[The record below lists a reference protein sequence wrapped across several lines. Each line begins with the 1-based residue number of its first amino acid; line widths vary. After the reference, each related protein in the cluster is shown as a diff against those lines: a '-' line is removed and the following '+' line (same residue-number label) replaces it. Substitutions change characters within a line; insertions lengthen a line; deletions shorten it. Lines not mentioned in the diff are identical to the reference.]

1 MRLLICKVA
10 GHRYFDLQDIY
21 ARFPTSYKRFHDI
34 CGGSGAILLSKQ
46 HDVEY
51 ECLNDYNVQFFQM
64 YYHLKFMPKS
74 FQHIVNIVPE
84 SGHLFGLTLRI
95 RFGGK
100 KGGDRNQEGADCFTW
115 DECSHF
121 NFIRRNISLNGD
133 CMTYSPVAAKYY
145 AERVR
150 SIPLIAERLKNVK
163 IDALRASVYL
173 EKPLTQDD
181 FVIIDLPT
189 KDTLMRDC
197 PMSKR
202 EYQETVGACLMS
214 DAKIMVI
221 HEQPEEYFSSWRQ
234 SVGRTFTISTNY

>member
-1 MRLLICKVA
+1 
-10 GHRYFDLQDIY
+10 
-21 ARFPTSYKRFHDI
+21 
-34 CGGSGAILLSKQ
+34 
-46 HDVEY
+46 
-51 ECLNDYNVQFFQM
+51 
-64 YYHLKFMPKS
+64 
-74 FQHIVNIVPE
+74 
-84 SGHLFGLTLRI
+84 
-95 RFGGK
+95 
-100 KGGDRNQEGADCFTW
+100 
-115 DECSHF
+115 
-121 NFIRRNISLNGD
+121 
-133 CMTYSPVAAKYY
+133 MTYSPVAAKYY

-234 SVGRTFTISTNY
+234 SVGRTYTISTNY